1 MDLIAS
7 LRRRWILTSILL
19 LFTLAGTILGIL
31 KLAPT
36 YQSQSSIILLASKTS
51 SKGFGGNPYLAFNAT
66 LNQTADVVRYETM
79 DKRTVTA
86 LAKSGYTSTYLV
98 TDAIDT
104 SGPVLIITVTGH
116 EKAVV
121 ERTLSGVTTEARAKL
136 DGLQTGL
143 LSVNKIRSLVITYT
157 PTPTVVASKK
167 ARPLSLIAGAGVLLT
182 IGVPLSVDAAI
193 MRRRAERGAQL
204 RRGGSSAA
212 GRGSGPAASRTPQD
226 ADGAADGGYQPRP
239 RRPAGE
245 PGARPRPKFPKDELG
260 DRPRPD
266 RDRPEQGPRPD
277 RDRPEQASRPDRERP
292 EQASSRPETGDRPR
306 PDRDRPRSEASDRP
320 RPKFPQEQQ
329 PARRP

>member
-1 MDLIAS
+1 VDLIAS

-36 YQSQSSIILLASKTS
+36 YQSQSSIILLASKTA

-86 LAKSGYTSTYLV
+86 LANSGYTSTYLV

-116 EKAVV
+116 SQSGV
-121 ERTLSGVTTEARAKL
+121 EHTLSGVTTVARAKL
-136 DGLQTGL
+136 DGLQVGL
-143 LSVNKIRSLVITYT
+143 LSAAKIRSLIITYT
-157 PTPTVVASKK
+157 PKPTVVGSKK
-167 ARPLSLIAGAGVLLT
+167 ARPISLIAGAGLLLT

-193 MRRRAERGAQL
+193 MRRRNERNVQL
-204 RRGGSSAA
+204 RAGGGSASRAA
-212 GRGSGPAASRTPQD
+212 GRGPAPTTRPGQD
-226 ADGAADGGYQPRP
+226 ADGAAESGYRSRP

-245 PGARPRPKFPKDELG
+245 PGDRPRPKFPQDEPG
-260 DRPRPD
+260 DRPRPDRERPEQTSSRPEAGERPRPD
-266 RDRPEQGPRPD
+266 RDRPH
-277 RDRPEQASRPDRERP
+277 
-292 EQASSRPETGDRPR
+292 
-306 PDRDRPRSEASDRP
+306 SEASDRP
-320 RPKFPQEQQ
+320 RPKFPQEQ